1 MCSIFIKTYSRYLD
15 YYSLTLKVVIT
26 LTRRAKLTDVRA
38 ILNTGAEVS
47 IITLNTIIRFKI
59 PIIYSLGIALR
70 TIISSKSRF
79 VRFTDNVP
87 VIIRNSVVRTRF
99 YIIDYPR
106 IKIILRFPFFRKV

>member
-1 MCSIFIKTYSRYLD
+1 M
-15 YYSLTLKVVIT
+15 IT
-26 LTRRAKLTDVRA
+26 LTRRAKLIDVRA
-38 ILNTGAEVS
+38 ILNTGVEVS
-47 IITLNTIIRFKI
+47 IIILNTIIRFKI
-59 PIIYSLGIALR
+59 LIIYSSGIALR

-87 VIIRNSVVRTRF
+87 VIIRNSVVQTRF